1 MARSSDLS
9 STVWLGVLAALALVA
24 PLAVAAQQPK
34 PKPIW
39 ARNNPLPRGF
49 NPGEPVP
56 TIALPSAVDGK
67 PISLAEF
74 RGRKVIANIF
84 ASW

>member
-1 MARSSDLS
+1 MARSSDRS
-9 STVWLGVLAALALVA
+9 PVFWRSAVLALVLTA
-24 PLAVAAQQPK
+24 PFAVAAQQPK

-39 ARNNPLPRGF
+39 ARNNPLPRGL
-49 NPGEPVP
+49 NPGEAFP

-67 PISLAEF
+67 PTSLAEF
-74 RGRKVIANIF
+74 RGRKVIVNIF